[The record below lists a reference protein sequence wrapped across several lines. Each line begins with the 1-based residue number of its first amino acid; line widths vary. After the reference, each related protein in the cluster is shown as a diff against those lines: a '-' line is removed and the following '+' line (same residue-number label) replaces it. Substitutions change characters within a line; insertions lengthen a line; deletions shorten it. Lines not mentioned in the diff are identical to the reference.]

1 MNKIKPEDCFE
12 LIGKFKGNMEEI
24 VEKERINA
32 DDQWFEHLDFKVMLL
47 SNELINKI
55 PTIKKIN
62 SIAEVDRI
70 VILSMPAMST
80 YNWHVDDH
88 RNATVNLLMNNHK
101 NSMCLFGARLDGYKH
116 SFVELNY
123 EPRGFYLFNTKIE
136 HMVINRGPER
146 YILSLQLKS
155 MEKYHTIQKSLL
167 GKTSKFKNI

>member
-1 MNKIKPEDCFE
+1 
-12 LIGKFKGNMEEI
+12 
-24 VEKERINA
+24 
-32 DDQWFEHLDFKVMLL
+32 MLL
-47 SNELINKI
+47 SNELINKV

-88 RNATVNLLMNNHK
+88 RNATVNLLINNHK
-101 NSMCLFGARLDGYKH
+101 NSTCLFGVRLDGYKH
-116 SFVELNY
+116 SIIELNY
-123 EPRGFYLFNTKIE
+123 EPKAFYLFNTKIE

-155 MEKYHTIQKSLL
+155 MQNYSTIQKSLMTKASGL
-167 GKTSKFKNI
+167 EKA